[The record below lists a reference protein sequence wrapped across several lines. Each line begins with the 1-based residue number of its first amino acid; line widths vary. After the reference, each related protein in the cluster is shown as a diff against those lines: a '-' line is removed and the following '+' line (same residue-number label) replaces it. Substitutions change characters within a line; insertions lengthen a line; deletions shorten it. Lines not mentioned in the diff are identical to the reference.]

1 MNLIYDQNLIRS
13 KLYAFDDPS
22 RLKLND
28 NFFVNSAVLFT
39 IIPYETK
46 SYDLVLIQR
55 TNKGRNHR
63 GEMSFPGGKFERE
76 KDNNLLDTALRET
89 EEEIGVSREKIEILG
104 CLNDF
109 PTMTKFI
116 ITPIVGKIDSNNK
129 LIKEEKEVKEIVKIP
144 IEFFTNKKNFKEQA
158 FIIQDKR
165 FPVFYFNYYDKET
178 EKKYLVWGATAFM
191 IASFIERIYGIQLS
205 KLGLK
210 RFNLNKIRSLKE
222 YLKYKNKIPQNLDNG
237 L

>member
-1 MNLIYDQNLIRS
+1 MNLKYDENLIRNN
-13 KLYAFDDPS
+13 LFTFDNPS
-22 RLKLND
+22 RIKLND
-28 NFFVNSAVLFT
+28 NFFVNSAVLFS
-39 IIPYETK
+39 IMPYETK
-46 SYDLVLIQR
+46 SYDLILIQR

-63 GEMSFPGGKFERE
+63 GEMSFPGGRFEPG
-76 KDNNLLDTALRET
+76 KDHNLLDTALRET
-89 EEEIGVSREKIEILG
+89 EEEIGVPRKRIEILG

-116 ITPIVGKIDSNNK
+116 ITPIVGKINSNNK
-129 LIKEEKEVKEIVKIP
+129 LIKEEKEVREIVKIP

-158 FIIQDKR
+158 FIIQDQR

-178 EKKYLVWGATAFM
+178 DNKYLVWGATAFM
-191 IASFIERIYGIQLS
+191 IASFIERVYGFQLS

-222 YLKYKNKIPQNLDNG
+222 YLKYKNKIPHNLD
-237 L
+237 